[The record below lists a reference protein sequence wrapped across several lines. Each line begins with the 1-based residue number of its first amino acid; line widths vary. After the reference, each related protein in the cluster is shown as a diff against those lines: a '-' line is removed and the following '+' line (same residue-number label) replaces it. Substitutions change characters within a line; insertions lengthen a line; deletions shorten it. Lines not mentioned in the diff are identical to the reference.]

1 MHAQAQLK
9 INASP
14 ERLWSMVGDVTR
26 MGEWSPE
33 TERAEWLD
41 GATGPAVGARF
52 QGHNR
57 NGPLKWTTTATI
69 TAAEPGREL
78 AFSIKPGYT
87 AWRYRFEP
95 SDGGTLVTESC
106 RVVQRNVVGRVMADL
121 LPLIGRRR
129 SLERGIQQTL
139 ERLKAAAE
147 AVPSR

>member
-1 MHAQAQLK
+1 MQAQAQLQ

-33 TERAEWLD
+33 TVGATWLD
-41 GATGPAVGARF
+41 GATSPAVGARF
-52 QGHNR
+52 QGRNR
-57 NGPLKWTTTATI
+57 RGPMQWTTTATI

-78 AFSIKPGYT
+78 AFLIAPGST

-106 RVVQRNVVGRVMADL
+106 RVVPRDLLGRVLADL
-121 LPLIGRRR
+121 LPRIGRRR
-129 SLERGIQQTL
+129 DLERGMQQTL
-139 ERLKAAAE
+139 ERLKVAAE
-147 AVPSR
+147 APTS

>member
-1 MHAQAQLK
+1 MQAQAQAQ

-14 ERLWSMVGDVTR
+14 ERLWSMVSDVTR

-33 TERAEWLD
+33 TVRATWLD

-52 QGHNR
+52 QGR
-57 NGPLKWTTTATI
+57 NQRGPMKWTTTATI
-69 TAAEPGREL
+69 TAAEPGREF
-78 AFSIKPGYT
+78 AFLTAPGYT

-95 SDGGTLVTESC
+95 IDGGTLVTESC
-106 RVVQRNVVGRVMADL
+106 RVVPRDVVGRVMADL

-129 SLERGIQQTL
+129 HLERGMQQTV

-147 AVPSR
+147 APTS